1 MIILS
6 KNYDLSFLWQEST
19 SYNIIF
25 NEDYFLQEFIELDKK
40 NLGQNSFLK
49 KLSKVIY
56 KNYWLS

>member
-56 KNYWLS
+56 KNYW